1 MWVIAS
7 WSFDNWTN
15 KKGTKGNSGGDSVA
29 NWLNPKRELPTLGFH
44 PNRANVSD
52 WDSNLSKVAVL
63 GAGPCHL
70 GGFCRVHWE
79 PAVAPHIIGARQL
92 IFFVGHAA
100 IIGTAYI
107 WCSAVQLWTHLRHW
121 TTLLPGRWQSLR
133 FAWALYSVMDL
144 KSAKRKRSDGPD
156 AKLSQQFGRPRRWK
170 TTDSTVMVMRMCLS
184 DAVTEKDDLLD
195 TDSEWSFLDKSHTC
209 WSETHLSLSNSSLFI
224 IST

>member
-15 KKGTKGNSGGDSVA
+15 KNAQREFRWWQCCKLAQSQERITNSGFP
-29 NWLNPKRELPTLGFH
+29 PKQS
-44 PNRANVSD
+44 NVLD

-100 IIGTAYI
+100 IMGMAYI
-107 WCSAVQLWTHLRHW
+107 WCSAVQLWTHVQHW
-121 TTLLPGRWQSLR
+121 TTLLPDRWQSLR
-133 FAWALYSVMDL
+133 FAWAVYSVMDL

-156 AKLSQQFGRPRRWK
+156 AKMSQFGIPQSRK
-170 TTDSTVMVMRMCLS
+170 TTDSMIMVRGMCLN
-184 DAVTEKDDLLD
+184 DAVTERDDLWD
-195 TDSEWSFLDKSHTC
+195 TDSEWSFLDKSHIC